1 MKAKIDAISIAV
13 IALSL
18 VILAV
23 MMYTDDNEEPA
34 TPAAEA
40 ISPESLAPDGS
51 PSQAITSDY
60 IASQKALAQG
70 EGQPQLLGTGDN
82 QVKPVDPATV
92 TTITFEQPIKD
103 LGTMKAGEVVEHTF
117 NFVNVGNKPLEMMGV
132 NVDPGCT
139 LISAPTDP
147 IPSGGSGKIVVEF
160 NSEGMSGYITK
171 TIHVNANTDP
181 SHQHINFTA
190 NIE

>member
-1 MKAKIDAISIAV
+1 MKAKIDTISIAV

-18 VILAV
+18 IIQAV
-23 MMYTDDNEEPA
+23 LMFTEGN
-34 TPAAEA
+34 
-40 ISPESLAPDGS
+40 DGS
-51 PSQAITSDY
+51 ATTATTAVSEEIPDPGDPTSQTITSDF
-60 IASQKALAQG
+60 IANKKAEIEAGGQ
-70 EGQPQLLGTGDN
+70 QPQILTDN
-82 QVKPVDPATV
+82 TIRPIDPATI

-103 LGTMKAGEVVEHTF
+103 LGTMKAGEIVEHTF
-117 NFVNVGNKPLEMMGV
+117 NFVNVGNIPLTLHGV
-132 NVDPGCT
+132 NVDAGCR

-147 IPSGGSGKIVVEF
+147 IPTGGSGKIVIEF
-160 NSEGMSGYITK
+160 NSEGMSGAITK